1 MQVSL
6 YATITY
12 LKNVAQIKHTI
23 PFENSVF
30 PWGMTTSSYIVDD

>member
-6 YATITY
+6 YAGVMY
-12 LKNVAQIKHTI
+12 LKNVAQIKHKI

-30 PWGMTTSSYIVDD
+30 PWG